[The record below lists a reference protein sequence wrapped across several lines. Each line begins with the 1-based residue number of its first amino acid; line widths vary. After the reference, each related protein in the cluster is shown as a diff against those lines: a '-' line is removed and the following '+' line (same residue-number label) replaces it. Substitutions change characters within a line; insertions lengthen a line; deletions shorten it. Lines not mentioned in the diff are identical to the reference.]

1 MSLERDIVIV
11 GGCAAGMSAA
21 AQARRVDPKA
31 KITVYEM
38 GGYISYAPCG
48 IPYFISGEVK
58 EFSNLLAYT
67 PEKFSQERNVDVLVY
82 HEVKKINI
90 GERTVEVVDL
100 KGGRELKK
108 SFTALL
114 IATGAS
120 PISPPIPGKEL
131 RGVFTLRS
139 MDDALALKRYIDEER
154 PQKAL
159 VVGGGYI
166 GLEMAT
172 AFRQLGMQVA
182 IVEMKEH
189 LLPNLDEEITSIV
202 ERECRENEVELYLG
216 ESLLGLEGDSRVL
229 RAKTTNRTIDCD
241 LVLLALGV
249 RPNVQLA
256 KQAGIPLGV
265 TGAIRVKMN
274 QETDIPG
281 VFAAGDCS
289 ETKHIVSGKPYWFP
303 IATLANKQG
312 RIAGENM
319 AGGRLLFPGTV
330 GTQVMKVFGLEIG
343 EAGFSEKEARAL
355 GYETASAIVRTSSNA
370 SYYPGAQAI
379 TTKMVMD
386 VKTRKVLGVQMIGRK
401 GVAKRIDSAAVALHA
416 QMTVDEVAWLD
427 LSYAPPFSPVWDAL
441 VHSAQ
446 SLRAKT
452 IS

>member
-1 MSLERDIVIV
+1 MERDIVIV

-21 AQARRVDPKA
+21 AQARRVDPSA
-31 KITVYEM
+31 RITVFEK

-48 IPYFISGEVK
+48 IPYFLSGEVK
-58 EFSNLLAYT
+58 KFEDLFVYT
-67 PEKFSQERNVDVLVY
+67 PEQFSQQRNVDVLVH
-82 HEVKKINI
+82 HEVKRINV

-100 KGGRELKK
+100 RSGREFKK
-108 SFTALL
+108 DFSALL

-120 PISPPIPGKEL
+120 PIIPPLSGIDLK
-131 RGVFTLRS
+131 GVFTIRY
-139 MDDALALKRYIDEER
+139 MEDALSLKRYIDEEKPR
-154 PQKAL
+154 KAV

-172 AFRQLGMQVA
+172 ALRQIGMDVCL
-182 IVEMKEH
+182 VEMKEH

-202 ERECRENEVELYLG
+202 ERECRDKGVELFLG
-216 ESLLGLEGDSRVL
+216 ESLLGLEGTGRVNQVQTSA
-229 RAKTTNRTIDCD
+229 RKIEGD
-241 LVLLALGV
+241 LVILALGV
-249 RPNVQLA
+249 KPNVQLA
-256 KQAGIPLGV
+256 KQAGIPLGT
-265 TGAIRVKMN
+265 TGAIRVKMD
-274 QETDIPG
+274 QETDVPG
-281 VFAAGDCS
+281 IFSAGDCS
-289 ETKHIVSGKPYWFP
+289 ETKHIVSGKAYWFP

-330 GTQVMKVFGLEIG
+330 GTQVMKVFDLEVAV
-343 EAGFSEKEARAL
+343 AGFSEKEAKEL
-355 GYETASAIVRTSSNA
+355 GYETASATVRTSSNA
-370 SYYPGAQAI
+370 SYYPDSQAI

-386 VKTRKVLGVQMIGRK
+386 LRTRKVLGVQMVGRK

-441 VHSAQ
+441 IHAGQ

-452 IS
+452 LP